1 MLEIRKAME
10 LVIGRFPAA
19 LYVSTCGFITRDLFG
34 LSDRPANFYMVGSM
48 GMAAPLALGVA
59 LARPERKVVILDGDG
74 SLAMNLGC
82 LPMIGELAPD
92 IVHVVLDNSLHESTG
107 GQRTVRPHDMS
118 ATAVGCGYASSHT
131 VDSEERFHNLELHD
145 TPALVHFRCLP
156 RTHKPGPR
164 VTHSP
169 QEIVARFRSEI
180 GVSFDREPTHRATQR

>member
-1 MLEIRKAME
+1 MLETREAIG
-10 LVIGRFPAA
+10 LVLDRFPEA

-59 LARPERKVVILDGDG
+59 LARPGRRVVILDGDG

-82 LPMIGELAPD
+82 LPMIGALAPD
-92 IVHVVLDNSLHESTG
+92 IVHVVLDNSRHESTG
-107 GQRTVRPHDMS
+107 GQRTVQPRDAS
-118 ATAVGCGYASSHT
+118 ATAVGCGYVSAHPI
-131 VDSEERFHNLELHD
+131 DSAESFRVLELHD

-156 RTHKPGPR
+156 RNRKPGPR

-180 GVSFDREPTHRATQR
+180 GVSS